1 MSKIQEV
8 IDTQDTITDNSEYNV
23 IIFNDDITPME
34 YVVIVLATIFG
45 YDMERAIHC
54 MMNIHTS
61 GQGVVCT
68 TTLEDAYAKLDRIE
82 AMNNEYGQLL
92 QADVQKV

>member
-1 MSKIQEV
+1 MNQLKEN
-8 IDTQDTITDNSEYNV
+8 TQNIITDNSEYNV

-34 YVVIVLATIFG
+34 YVVIVLATVFHM
-45 YDMERAIHC
+45 DVEQAIHA
-54 MMNIHTS
+54 MMNIHMS
-61 GQGVVCT
+61 GQGVVDT
-68 TTLEDAYAKLDRIE
+68 TTLEDAYAKLDQIE